1 MYIPST
7 TLKLALLRVF
17 AEAGA
22 RSGDSL
28 GFPAIL
34 RGWARTGM
42 DDHELRVAVRE
53 LLESGELR
61 STQHDGVLAF
71 ALDASALHGL
81 ERPHGELRL
90 AVAGASAAAQSWD

>member
-1 MYIPST
+1 MYTPST
-7 TLKLALLRVF
+7 TLRLALLRVF

-61 STQHDGVLAF
+61 GTQHDGVLAF
-71 ALDASALHGL
+71 ALDTSTSHGPQ
-81 ERPHGELRL
+81 RPHGGLRL
-90 AVAGASAAAQSWD
+90 AMAGASAQSWD